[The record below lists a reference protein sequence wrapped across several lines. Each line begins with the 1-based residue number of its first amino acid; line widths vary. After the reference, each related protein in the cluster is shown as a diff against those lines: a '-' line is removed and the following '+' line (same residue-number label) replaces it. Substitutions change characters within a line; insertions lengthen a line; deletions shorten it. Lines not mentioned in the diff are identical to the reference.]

1 MADNSAVTPGA
12 GMTVAMREV
21 TYSGDLAKAQ
31 AVGLVTFA
39 GADDAKTVADVPAG
53 EGAAA
58 TALRVDLATD
68 GTVIGTVTETAP
80 ATDTASSGLNGRL
93 QRLAQRLTSLI
104 ALLPAALGGG
114 GGLKVE
120 GVGTSGSPAGGVVTV
135 QGSTGSG
142 GASAYPRYTIS
153 NIAGSA
159 IPMWLV
165 NAALMSLTAGTDVN
179 GTLEPLR
186 TPSIFKS
193 AVATASG
200 NTAVWTPTTGKKF
213 RLLRFMLVLT
223 DEAAQAVAGD
233 ITVKFQDAT
242 TDIGISLPVYVPAA
256 AIGSPIGEA
265 WTSGWIDLGNGIVS
279 AAANNVLNI
288 NLSAALTGGTFGV
301 LTAGTEE

>member
-1 MADNSAVTPGA
+1 MADNSQVTPGA

-68 GTVIGTVTETAP
+68 GTVIGTVNETAP

-93 QRLAQRLTSLI
+93 QRIAQRLTDLI

-114 GGLKVE
+114 GGLKIE
-120 GVGTSGSPAGGVVTV
+120 GVGVAGTPAGGVVTV
-135 QGSTGSG
+135 QGAQTSTVT
-142 GASAYPRYTIS
+142 GAQQGIIGTGLKFPSFYTIAAS
-153 NIAGSA
+153 MLMYEGNFSLGSLD
-159 IPMWLV
+159 WQ
-165 NAALMSLTAGTDVN
+165 
-179 GTLEPLR
+179 R
-186 TPSIFKS
+186 TPAIFKS

-213 RLLRFMLVLT
+213 RLMRFMLVLT
-223 DEAAQAVAGD
+223 DEAARAVAGD

-242 TDIGISLPVYVPAA
+242 TDTGISLPVYVPAT

-265 WTSGWIDLGNGIVS
+265 WTSGWIDLGNGIAS

-288 NLSAALTGGTFGV
+288 NLSAALTAGTFGV
-301 LTAGTEE
+301 LVAGTEE

>member
-1 MADNSAVTPGA
+1 MADNSQVTPGA

-68 GTVIGTVTETAP
+68 GTVIGTVNETAP

-93 QRLAQRLTSLI
+93 QRIAQRLTDLI

-114 GGLKVE
+114 GGLKIE
-120 GVGTSGSPAGGVVTV
+120 GVGVAGTPAGGVVTV
-135 QGSTGSG
+135 QGAQTSTVT
-142 GASAYPRYTIS
+142 GASQGIIGTGLKFPSFYTIAAS
-153 NIAGSA
+153 MLMYEGNFSLGSLD
-159 IPMWLV
+159 WQ
-165 NAALMSLTAGTDVN
+165 
-179 GTLEPLR
+179 R
-186 TPSIFKS
+186 TPAIFKS

-213 RLLRFMLVLT
+213 RLMRFMIVLT
-223 DEAAQAVAGD
+223 DEAVRAVAGD

-242 TDIGISLPVYVPAA
+242 TDIGVSFPVYVPAT

-265 WTSGWIDLGNGIVS
+265 WTSGWIDLGNGILS

-288 NLSAALTGGTFGV
+288 NLSAALTAGTFGV
-301 LTAGTEE
+301 LVAGTEE

>member
-1 MADNSAVTPGA
+1 MADNSTVTPGA

-93 QRLAQRLTSLI
+93 QRIAQRLTSLI
-104 ALLPAALGGG
+104 ALLPAALGSG

-120 GVGTSGSPAGGVVTV
+120 GVGTNGTPAGGVVST
-135 QGSTGSG
+135 QGASEASTIALENVGTALNTFRGTYLGLDLTGNPST
-142 GASAYPRYTIS
+142 GASAFYH
-153 NIAGSA
+153 
-159 IPMWLV
+159 
-165 NAALMSLTAGTDVN
+165 
-179 GTLEPLR
+179 R
-186 TPSIFKS
+186 TPGKFKS

-213 RLLRFMLVLT
+213 RLMRFMLVLT
-223 DEAAQAVAGD
+223 DEAAQGVAGD

-265 WTSGWIDLGNGIVS
+265 WTSGWIDLGNGILS

>member
-1 MADNSAVTPGA
+1 MADNTPITA
-12 GMTVAMREV
+12 GTGTNIATRQV
-21 TYSGDLAKAQ
+21 TYSGDTAQ
-31 AVGLVTFA
+31 APVVGLVTFA

-93 QRLAQRLTSLI
+93 QRIAQRLTSLI

-120 GVGTSGSPAGGVVTV
+120 GVGTAGTPAGGVVTV
-135 QGSTGSG
+135 QGQVGGYPFIVDAQASGVDALGNTIDYGSHG
-142 GASAYPRYTIS
+142 NPRANAVWAFNGATWDRQ
-153 NIAGSA
+153 
-159 IPMWLV
+159 
-165 NAALMSLTAGTDVN
+165 
-179 GTLEPLR
+179 R
-186 TPSIFKS
+186 TPRTFKS

-200 NTAVWTPTTGKKF
+200 NTAVWTPATGKKF
-213 RLLRFMLVLT
+213 RLMRFMLVLT
-223 DEAAQAVAGD
+223 DEAAQGVAGD

-256 AIGSPIGEA
+256 AIAAPIGEA

-279 AAANNVLNI
+279 AAANNVLNL
-288 NLSAALTGGTFGV
+288 NLSAALTAGTFGV
-301 LTAGTEE
+301 LVAGTEE